1 MSETETILSELQ
13 SLRTEIAEL
22 RKDVRFVADHIRHIQ
37 SSDYQNAEDVKQFA
51 INLAANVL
59 VDGME
64 DRAKEEIR
72 GKFNNE
78 KQ

>member
-1 MSETETILSELQ
+1 MTDNTILSELKA
-13 SLRTEIAEL
+13 LRTEIADL
-22 RKDVRFVADHIRHIQ
+22 RTDVRFVADYIRHIQ
-37 SSDYQNAEDVKQFA
+37 SQPYKEAEDVKQFA

-72 GKFNNE
+72 NNFKNE
-78 KQ
+78 RQ

>member
-1 MSETETILSELQ
+1 MSNTDTILSELKA
-13 SLRTEIAEL
+13 LRTEIADL
-22 RKDVRFVADHIRHIQ
+22 RADVVEVRDYIRHIQ
-37 SSDYQNAEDVKQFA
+37 SSDYRNAEDVKQFA

-72 GKFNNE
+72 NNFNTQ
-78 KQ
+78 K

>member
-1 MSETETILSELQ
+1 MSEADTILSELQ
-13 SLRTEIAEL
+13 ALRTEIAEL
-22 RKDVRFVADHIRHIQ
+22 RADVREVRDYIRHIQ
-37 SSDYQNAEDVKQFA
+37 SQPYKDAEDVKQFA

-72 GKFNNE
+72 GKFNNG

>member
-1 MSETETILSELQ
+1 MTDTTEILSELQ
-13 SLRTEIAEL
+13 ALRTEIADL
-22 RKDVRFVADHIRHIQ
+22 RNDVREVRDYIRHIQ

-64 DRAKEEIR
+64 ERQREEIK
-72 GKFNNE
+72 GKFKTN
-78 KQ
+78 K

>member
-1 MSETETILSELQ
+1 MTDTTETLTAIRA
-13 SLRTEIAEL
+13 LRTEIADL
-22 RKDVRFVADHIRHIQ
+22 RADVREVRDYIRHIQ
-37 SSDYQNAEDVKQFA
+37 SQPYKEAEDVKQFA

-72 GKFNNE
+72 NNFKNE

>member
-1 MSETETILSELQ
+1 MTDDTILSELKA
-13 SLRTEIAEL
+13 LRTEIADL
-22 RKDVRFVADHIRHIQ
+22 RTDVRFVADYIRHIQ

-72 GKFNNE
+72 NNFKNE
-78 KQ
+78 QK

>member
-1 MSETETILSELQ
+1 MTDDTILSELQ
-13 SLRTEIAEL
+13 ALRTEIADL
-22 RKDVRFVADHIRHIQ
+22 RTDVREVRDYIRHIQ
-37 SSDYQNAEDVKQFA
+37 SADYQNAEDVKQFA

-64 DRAKEEIR
+64 DRQREEIR
-72 GKFNNE
+72 GNFNNG